1 VEAAPALHAW
11 RPTLSVATTERPTKL
26 NQQSTGGLKFY
37 QFEGLACYADLY
49 HGAFTRL
56 GGVSQAPFESLN
68 LARSVGDDVQAVQ
81 ENSRRMLS
89 VFDMTPDRATTAWLV
104 HGRSV
109 AVMTHAD
116 AGSYRQGFD
125 AIITRER
132 GLALTMRFADCVPI
146 TFFDPVQ
153 HAIGLAHAGW
163 RGVAESVV
171 AATVAALHDNFGS
184 NPRDLWTGIGPCIS
198 ADRYRVGQ
206 EVIDLVAPAC
216 PPRASIVLRQPDG
229 SLHLDLNAAV
239 VSQLQ
244 ACGVENVEDSAIC
257 TASNTA
263 EWFSHRAENG
273 KTGRFGVVIGLRR

>member
-1 VEAAPALHAW
+1 MK
-11 RPTLSVATTERPTKL
+11 R
-26 NQQSTGGLKFY
+26 QSTNGLTFY
-37 QFEGLACYADLY
+37 QFEGLGRYSDLY

-56 GGVSQAPFESLN
+56 GGVSQAPFDTLN
-68 LARSVGDDVQAVQ
+68 LARSVGDDAQAVQ
-81 ENSRRMLS
+81 ENNRRMLG

-104 HGRSV
+104 HGRLV

-146 TFFDPVQ
+146 AFFDSAQ
-153 HAIGLAHAGW
+153 RAIGLAHAGW
-163 RGVAESVV
+163 RGVAENVIAAVV
-171 AATVAALHDNFGS
+171 AALRDHYGS
-184 NPRDLWTGIGPCIS
+184 LPRDLWAGIGPCIS

-206 EVIDLVAPAC
+206 EVIDLVTPAC
-216 PPRASIVLRQPDG
+216 PPQAPIVRRQSDG

-239 VSQLQ
+239 LSQLQ
-244 ACGVENVEDSAIC
+244 ACGIANIENSAIC
-257 TASNTA
+257 TASNTT

-273 KTGRFGVVIGLRR
+273 KTGRFGMVIGLRE

>member
-1 VEAAPALHAW
+1 MK
-11 RPTLSVATTERPTKL
+11 R
-26 NQQSTGGLKFY
+26 QSSNGLVFY
-37 QFEGLACYADLY
+37 QFDGLAHNPDLY

-68 LARSVGDDVQAVQ
+68 LARSVGDDGQAVQ
-81 ENSRRMLS
+81 ENNRRMLG

-104 HGRSV
+104 HGKAV
-109 AVMTHAD
+109 AAMTHAD
-116 AGSYRQGFD
+116 AGNYRQGFD

-146 TFFDPVQ
+146 VFFDPVQ
-153 HAIGLAHAGW
+153 RAIGLAHAGW
-163 RGVAESVV
+163 RGVAENVI

-184 NPRDLWTGIGPCIS
+184 NPRDLWAGIGPCIG

-216 PPRASIVLRQPDG
+216 PPHAPIVRRPPAG

-239 VSQLQ
+239 LSQLQ

-273 KTGRFGVVIGLRR
+273 KTGRFGVVIGLRE

>member
-1 VEAAPALHAW
+1 MQ
-11 RPTLSVATTERPTKL
+11 RQSL
-26 NQQSTGGLKFY
+26 NNGLVFY
-37 QFEGLACYADLY
+37 QFDGLAHYPELY

-68 LARSVGDDVQAVQ
+68 LARSVGDDARIVQ
-81 ENSRRMLS
+81 ENNRRMLR
-89 VFDMTPDRATTAWLV
+89 VFDMTPDRATTTWLV
-104 HGRSV
+104 HGKAV
-109 AVMTHAD
+109 AVMTPAD

-146 TFFDPVQ
+146 VFFDPVQ
-153 HAIGLAHAGW
+153 RAIGVAHAGW
-163 RGVAESVV
+163 RGVAENVI
-171 AATVAALHDNFGS
+171 AATVAALRDNFGS
-184 NPRDLWTGIGPCIS
+184 QPCDLWAGIGPCIG
-198 ADRYRVGQ
+198 ADRYRVGH

-216 PPRASIVLRQPDG
+216 PPHASIVQRQPDG

-239 VSQLQ
+239 ASQLR

-273 KTGRFGVVIGLRR
+273 KTGRFGVVIGLRE

>member
-1 VEAAPALHAW
+1 MK
-11 RPTLSVATTERPTKL
+11 R
-26 NQQSTGGLKFY
+26 QSWDDLVFY
-37 QFEGLACYADLY
+37 QFDGLAPFPDLY

-56 GGVSQAPFESLN
+56 GGVSQVPFASLN
-68 LARSVGDDVQAVQ
+68 LARSVGDDVTAVQ
-81 ENSRRMLS
+81 ENNRRMLS

-104 HGRSV
+104 HGKTV

-116 AGSYRQGFD
+116 AGNYRQGMD
-125 AIITRER
+125 VIITRER

-146 TFFDPVQ
+146 IFFDPVQ

-163 RGVAESVV
+163 RGVAENVI
-171 AATVAALHDNFGS
+171 AAAVSALRSNFGS
-184 NPRDLWTGIGPCIS
+184 NPRDLWAGIGPCIS

-206 EVIDLVAPAC
+206 EVIDLVTPAC
-216 PPRASIVLRQPDG
+216 PPHAPIVQRRPDG

-244 ACGVENVEDSAIC
+244 ACGVENIEDSAIC

-273 KTGRFGVVIGLRR
+273 KTGRFGVVIGLR

>member
-1 VEAAPALHAW
+1 MK
-11 RPTLSVATTERPTKL
+11 R
-26 NQQSTGGLKFY
+26 QSTNGLVFY
-37 QFEGLACYADLY
+37 QFDGLANYADLY

-56 GGVSQAPFESLN
+56 GGVSRAPFETLN
-68 LARSVGDDVQAVQ
+68 LARSVGDEAPVVQ
-81 ENSRRMLS
+81 ENNRRMLG

-116 AGSYRQGFD
+116 AGNYRQGFD

-146 TFFDPVQ
+146 VFFDPVQ
-153 HAIGLAHAGW
+153 RAIGLVHAGW
-163 RGVAESVV
+163 RGVAEKVI
-171 AATVAALHDNFGS
+171 AATVDALHDNFGS
-184 NPRDLWTGIGPCIS
+184 NPHDLWAGIGPCIS

-216 PPRASIVLRQPDG
+216 PPHAPIVQRHPDG

-239 VSQLQ
+239 LSQLQ
-244 ACGVENVEDSAIC
+244 ACGVENVEDAAIC

-273 KTGRFGVVIGLRR
+273 KTGRFGVVIGLRE

>member
-1 VEAAPALHAW
+1 LK
-11 RPTLSVATTERPTKL
+11 RQSL
-26 NQQSTGGLKFY
+26 NGLVFY
-37 QFEGLACYADLY
+37 QFDGLTCRSDLY

-56 GGVSQAPFESLN
+56 GGVSPVPFASLN
-68 LARSVGDDVQAVQ
+68 LARSVGDDREAVQ
-81 ENSRRMLS
+81 ENNRRMLGA
-89 VFDMTPDRATTAWLV
+89 FGMTPDRATTAWLA
-104 HGRSV
+104 HGRLV

-146 TFFDPVQ
+146 VFFDSVRRG
-153 HAIGLAHAGW
+153 IGLAHAGW
-163 RGVAESVV
+163 RGVAENVV

-184 NPRDLWTGIGPCIS
+184 QPRHLWAGIGPCIS

-216 PPRASIVLRQPDG
+216 PPHAPLVRQQSDG

-239 VSQLQ
+239 LSQLQ
-244 ACGVENVEDSAIC
+244 ACGVENIENSAIC
-257 TASNTA
+257 TASNVT

-273 KTGRFGVVIGLRR
+273 KTGRFGVVIGLRE